1 MSLRESA
8 LERMPI
14 PLHESSD
21 RDRDGLLGTCGYL
34 PRRSCGR
41 RIAPSGPPRQGP
53 PGRAQCM
60 LPMVREGATM
70 FFRQFK
76 VEGLGRYS
84 YMIGGMTAWDSTQ
97 RRSHV

>member
-1 MSLRESA
+1 
-8 LERMPI
+8 
-14 PLHESSD
+14 
-21 RDRDGLLGTCGYL
+21 
-34 PRRSCGR
+34 
-41 RIAPSGPPRQGP
+41 
-53 PGRAQCM
+53 
-60 LPMVREGATM
+60 M